1 MKQKTEAQ
9 QGSIEQLI
17 YEETE
22 RRLEIMQSDT
32 YEFPKKMTRV
42 DYGIIIA
49 SVAASLALIFRMPS
63 SNFAEISADST
74 SSPT

>member
-1 MKQKTEAQ
+1 MKQKTQAQ
-9 QGSIEQLI
+9 EGGIEQLI

-22 RRLEIMQSDT
+22 RRLEIMQSDS

-49 SVAASLALIFRMPS
+49 SVAASLALIVTCMLGG
-63 SNFAEISADST
+63 
-74 SSPT
+74 

>member
-49 SVAASLALIFRMPS
+49 SVAASLVLIV
-63 SNFAEISADST
+63 T
-74 SSPT
+74 CKLGG

>member
-1 MKQKTEAQ
+1 MKQKTQAQ
-9 QGSIEQLI
+9 EGGTEQLI

-22 RRLEIMQSDT
+22 RRLEIMQSDS

-49 SVAASLALIFRMPS
+49 SVAASLVLIVTCMLGG
-63 SNFAEISADST
+63 
-74 SSPT
+74 

>member
-1 MKQKTEAQ
+1 MKQKTETQ

-49 SVAASLALIFRMPS
+49 SVAAMLVLIVTCMLGG
-63 SNFAEISADST
+63 
-74 SSPT
+74 

>member
-1 MKQKTEAQ
+1 MKQKTETQ
-9 QGSIEQLI
+9 QSSIEQLI

-49 SVAASLALIFRMPS
+49 SVAASLVLIVTCMLGG
-63 SNFAEISADST
+63 
-74 SSPT
+74 

>member
-49 SVAASLALIFRMPS
+49 SVAASLVLIVTCMLG
-63 SNFAEISADST
+63 A
-74 SSPT
+74 

>member
-49 SVAASLALIFRMPS
+49 SVAASLVLIVTYMLGG
-63 SNFAEISADST
+63 
-74 SSPT
+74 

>member
-49 SVAASLALIFRMPS
+49 SVVASLVLIVTCMLGG
-63 SNFAEISADST
+63 
-74 SSPT
+74 

>member
-1 MKQKTEAQ
+1 MKQKTETQ

-42 DYGIIIA
+42 D
-49 SVAASLALIFRMPS
+49 
-63 SNFAEISADST
+63 
-74 SSPT
+74 

>member
-32 YEFPKKMTRV
+32 YEFPKKMTWV

-49 SVAASLALIFRMPS
+49 SVAASLVLIVTCMLGG
-63 SNFAEISADST
+63 
-74 SSPT
+74 

>member
-42 DYGIIIA
+42 EYGIIIA
-49 SVAASLALIFRMPS
+49 SVAASLVLIVTCMLGG
-63 SNFAEISADST
+63 
-74 SSPT
+74 

>member
-32 YEFPKKMTRV
+32 YENATATT
-42 DYGIIIA
+42 GIYSLSLIA
-49 SVAASLALIFRMPS
+49 SVAASLVLIVTCMLGG
-63 SNFAEISADST
+63 
-74 SSPT
+74 

>member
-1 MKQKTEAQ
+1 MKQKTETQ

-42 DYGIIIA
+42 DYGVIIA
-49 SVAASLALIFRMPS
+49 SVAASLVLIVTCMLGG
-63 SNFAEISADST
+63 
-74 SSPT
+74 

>member
-22 RRLEIMQSDT
+22 RRLEIMQSAT

-49 SVAASLALIFRMPS
+49 SVAASLVLIVTCMLGG
-63 SNFAEISADST
+63 
-74 SSPT
+74 

>member
-1 MKQKTEAQ
+1 MKQKTETQ

-32 YEFPKKMTRV
+32 YEFPKKLTRV

-49 SVAASLALIFRMPS
+49 SVAASLVLIVTCMLGG
-63 SNFAEISADST
+63 
-74 SSPT
+74 

>member
-49 SVAASLALIFRMPS
+49 RVAASLVLIVTCMLGG
-63 SNFAEISADST
+63 
-74 SSPT
+74 

>member
-32 YEFPKKMTRV
+32 YEFPKIMTRV

-49 SVAASLALIFRMPS
+49 SVAASLVLIVTCMLGG
-63 SNFAEISADST
+63 
-74 SSPT
+74 

>member
-32 YEFPKKMTRV
+32 HEFPKKMTRV

-49 SVAASLALIFRMPS
+49 SVAASLVLIVTCMLGG
-63 SNFAEISADST
+63 
-74 SSPT
+74 

>member
-1 MKQKTEAQ
+1 MQQKTQAQ
-9 QGSIEQLI
+9 EGGIEQLI

-22 RRLEIMQSDT
+22 RRLEIMQSDS

-49 SVAASLALIFRMPS
+49 SVAASLVLIVTCMLGG
-63 SNFAEISADST
+63 
-74 SSPT
+74 

>member
-1 MKQKTEAQ
+1 MKQKTLAQ
-9 QGSIEQLI
+9 EGGIEQLI

-22 RRLEIMQSDT
+22 RRLEIMQSDS

-49 SVAASLALIFRMPS
+49 SVAASLVLIVTCMLGG
-63 SNFAEISADST
+63 
-74 SSPT
+74 

>member
-49 SVAASLALIFRMPS
+49 SMAASLVLIVTCMLGG
-63 SNFAEISADST
+63 
-74 SSPT
+74 

>member
-49 SVAASLALIFRMPS
+49 SVAASLLLIVTCMLGG
-63 SNFAEISADST
+63 
-74 SSPT
+74 

>member
-42 DYGIIIA
+42 DYVIIIA
-49 SVAASLALIFRMPS
+49 SVAASLVLIVTCMLGG
-63 SNFAEISADST
+63 
-74 SSPT
+74 

>member
-22 RRLEIMQSDT
+22 RRLEIMPSDT

-49 SVAASLALIFRMPS
+49 SVAASLVLIVTCMLGG
-63 SNFAEISADST
+63 
-74 SSPT
+74 

>member
-1 MKQKTEAQ
+1 LKQKTEAQ

-49 SVAASLALIFRMPS
+49 SVAASLVLIVTCMLGG
-63 SNFAEISADST
+63 
-74 SSPT
+74 

>member
-1 MKQKTEAQ
+1 MKQKTEAP
-9 QGSIEQLI
+9 QGSSEQLI
-17 YEETE
+17 YDETE

-49 SVAASLALIFRMPS
+49 SVAASLVLIVTCMLGG
-63 SNFAEISADST
+63 
-74 SSPT
+74 

>member
-49 SVAASLALIFRMPS
+49 SVADSLVLIVTCMLGG
-63 SNFAEISADST
+63 
-74 SSPT
+74 

>member
-1 MKQKTEAQ
+1 MKQKTETQ

-32 YEFPKKMTRV
+32 YEFPKKMTRG

-49 SVAASLALIFRMPS
+49 SVAASLVLIVTCMLGG
-63 SNFAEISADST
+63 
-74 SSPT
+74 

>member
-1 MKQKTEAQ
+1 MCLKLNTQAQ
-9 QGSIEQLI
+9 EGGIEQLI

-22 RRLEIMQSDT
+22 RRLEIMQSDS

-49 SVAASLALIFRMPS
+49 SVAASLVLIVTCMLGG
-63 SNFAEISADST
+63 
-74 SSPT
+74 

>member
-1 MKQKTEAQ
+1 MKQKTETQ

-22 RRLEIMQSDT
+22 RRLGIMQSDT

-49 SVAASLALIFRMPS
+49 SVAASLVLIVTCMLGG
-63 SNFAEISADST
+63 
-74 SSPT
+74 

>member
-49 SVAASLALIFRMPS
+49 SVAASRVLIVNCMLGG
-63 SNFAEISADST
+63 
-74 SSPT
+74 

>member
-22 RRLEIMQSDT
+22 RRLEIMQADT

-49 SVAASLALIFRMPS
+49 SVAASLVLIVTCMLGG
-63 SNFAEISADST
+63 
-74 SSPT
+74 

>member
-1 MKQKTEAQ
+1 MKQKTKTQ

-49 SVAASLALIFRMPS
+49 SVAASLVLIVTCMLGG
-63 SNFAEISADST
+63 
-74 SSPT
+74 

>member
-1 MKQKTEAQ
+1 MNSSSTT
-9 QGSIEQLI
+9 I

-32 YEFPKKMTRV
+32 YEFPKKMPRV

-49 SVAASLALIFRMPS
+49 SVAASLVLIVTCMLGG
-63 SNFAEISADST
+63 
-74 SSPT
+74 

>member
-1 MKQKTEAQ
+1 MKQKTQAQ
-9 QGSIEQLI
+9 EGGIEQLI

-22 RRLEIMQSDT
+22 RRLEILQSDS

-49 SVAASLALIFRMPS
+49 SVAASLVLIVTCMLGG
-63 SNFAEISADST
+63 
-74 SSPT
+74 

>member
-17 YEETE
+17 YEGTE

-49 SVAASLALIFRMPS
+49 SVAASLVLIVTCMLGG
-63 SNFAEISADST
+63 
-74 SSPT
+74 